1 MPEKIKDLFYDNI
14 TIEYLLKGDGYG
26 NIYTADIMR
35 FFGIDIK
42 KANEIKPKI
51 EELVRRLNEAKN

>member
-1 MPEKIKDLFYDNI
+1 MSEIKKDPFYDDI

-51 EELVRRLNEAKN
+51 EELARRMNEAKY